1 MLPTA
6 MPARSAELG
15 LTERDVDEITS
26 QAQAQAQAQPYANPR
41 SVTVQALRSLL
52 IQALKGTLVQ
62 SH

>member
-26 QAQAQAQAQPYANPR
+26 QAQAQAQAYANPR

>member
-15 LTERDVDEITS
+15 LTERDVDEIT
-26 QAQAQAQAQPYANPR
+26 AQAQAQPYANPR